1 MIQPTIWIRQRPR
14 QRRDRTMNDD
24 QLRQTAIGRTDRQ
37 NNPTIGLDAK
47 RVLAARLRGA
57 E

>member
-1 MIQPTIWIRQRPR
+1 M
-14 QRRDRTMNDD
+14 MNDD

-37 NNPTIGLDAK
+37 NNPTIGFDAK

-57 E
+57 DR